1 MTLALRAT
9 PEEVMRSVEEL
20 EKFGRSHGIGEKE
33 LFEARLAL
41 EECGSNIV
49 DYALRRDS
57 HQTFRVTIELFG
69 ENLTLEL
76 RDSGPE
82 FDPTSFHKAQPT
94 GSDTVG
100 GWGLEL
106 VRRSMHEVRYRR
118 EGTENILTLT
128 KVVRIGQPLIKPET
142 LNTKAYGS

>member
-20 EKFGRSHGIGEKE
+20 EKFGRSHAISEKE
-33 LFEARLAL
+33 IFEACLAL

-57 HQTFRVTIELFG
+57 QQTFRVTIELIG
-69 ENLTLEL
+69 QNLTLEL

-82 FDPTSFHKAQPT
+82 FDPTNFRKAQST

-106 VRRSMHEVRYRR
+106 VRRSMDEVRYRR
-118 EGTENILTLT
+118 EGTENILILT
-128 KVVRIGQPLIKPET
+128 KVVQKRQQSIEPET
-142 LNTKAYGS
+142 LKTKTYGP

>member
-20 EKFGRSHGIGEKE
+20 ERFGHKHGIGEKE

-49 DYALRRDS
+49 DYALRRDPQ
-57 HQTFRVTIELFG
+57 QTFRVTIELTG
-69 ENLTLEL
+69 QSLTLEL

-82 FDPTSFHKAQPT
+82 FDPTHFRKSKRT
-94 GSDTVG
+94 GNDTVG

-106 VRRSMHEVRYRR
+106 VRQSMDEIGYRR
-118 EGTENILTLT
+118 EGTENILTLM
-128 KVVRIGQPLIKPET
+128 K
-142 LNTKAYGS
+142 

>member
-20 EKFGRSHGIGEKE
+20 QKFGRRHGIEE
-33 LFEARLAL
+33 TDLFASLLAL

-49 DYALRRDS
+49 NHALRRDAR
-57 HQTFRVTIELFG
+57 QMFKVRVEYDG
-69 ENLTLEL
+69 QNLTLEL

-82 FDPTSFHKAQPT
+82 FDPTIVRNLPAAE
-94 GSDTVG
+94 DDRAG

-106 VRRSMHEVRYRR
+106 MRRSMDEVRYRR
-118 EGTENILTLT
+118 EGNENILRLT
-128 KVVRIGQPLIKPET
+128 KVLRLKQSSIKDKII
-142 LNTKAYGS
+142 NTKAYGS